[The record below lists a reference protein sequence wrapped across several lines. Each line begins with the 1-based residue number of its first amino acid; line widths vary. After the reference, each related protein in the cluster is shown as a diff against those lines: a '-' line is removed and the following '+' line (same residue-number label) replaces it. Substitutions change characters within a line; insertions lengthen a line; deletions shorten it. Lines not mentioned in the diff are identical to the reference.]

1 MPPRKRAP
9 NSHNRSAS
17 KARKK
22 RPHRRETGL
31 RAKWTGFRPF
41 RDASGAPLKRYY
53 NLDTLASAT
62 DRLLREKRNFVV
74 RAVQGIL
81 GPAEVTSLEFELTR
95 ENNYRF
101 VFRLE
106 AGNARRK
113 QAQFAFVAAKHH
125 ENYSKVLATEHHN
138 LRLLHERAP
147 DHVVKPFAGGRI
159 WLPPGRHKNQ
169 PRREVYAYL
178 TQWLGGFHE
187 ICLDAK
193 GRLAAIGQKKKA
205 YSKAQTEA
213 IKAEVA
219 LAVLRSYDAESGTAM
234 EIPQISSGDLLVTP
248 PAKTEPRIK
257 IAGCRRLLK
266 NATPAKLIH
275 RIAGAEWETEETVF
289 SLAPEDPGVIAEAV
303 RNALGRETG
312 RMWFQHYL
320 HALDRGRLKAH
331 PALPREAVEAFASE

>member
-1 MPPRKRAP
+1 MPPRKPAP
-9 NSHNRSAS
+9 NPHNRSAS
-17 KARKK
+17 KGRKK
-22 RPHRRETGL
+22 RPHRRDTGL
-31 RAKWTGFRPF
+31 RAKWTGFRLF

-62 DRLLREKRNFVV
+62 NRLLREKRNFIL

-81 GPAEVTSLEFELTR
+81 GPSEVTSLEFELAR

-159 WLPPGRHKNQ
+159 WLPPGRRKDQ

-187 ICLDAK
+187 VSLDSK
-193 GRLAAIGQKKKA
+193 GRLTAIGQRKKV
-205 YSKAQTEA
+205 YSKAQMEA

-219 LAVLRSYDAESGTAM
+219 LAVLRSYDAESETAM
-234 EIPQISSGDLLVTP
+234 EIPQISSGDLMVTP
-248 PAKTEPRIK
+248 PQKTEPRIK
-257 IAGCRRLLK
+257 ITGCRRLLK

-275 RIAGAEWETEETVF
+275 RIVSAEWETEEAIF
-289 SLAPEDPGVIAEAV
+289 SLAPEDPNVIAEAV
-303 RNALGRETG
+303 YNALGRETG

-320 HALDRGRLKAH
+320 HALDRGRFKAC
-331 PALPREAVEAFASE
+331 PALPRDAVEAFASH

>member
-1 MPPRKRAP
+1 MPSRKPAP
-9 NSHNRSAS
+9 KTANRSAS

-22 RPHRRETGL
+22 RPSRGDAGIRP
-31 RAKWTGFRPF
+31 KWTGFRLF
-41 RDASGAPLKRYY
+41 RDASGSPIRRYY

-62 DRLLREKRNFVV
+62 NRLLREKRNFIL

-81 GPAEVTSLEFELTR
+81 GSAEVTSLEFELAR
-95 ENNYRF
+95 ENKYRV

-138 LRLLHERAP
+138 LRLLHTRAP

-159 WLPPGRHKNQ
+159 WLPPGRRKDQ

-187 ICLDAK
+187 IRLDAK
-193 GRLAAIGQKKKA
+193 GRLSAIGQRKKA

-219 LAVLRSYDAESGTAM
+219 LAVLRSYDAESETAM
-234 EIPQISSGDLLVTP
+234 EIPQISSGDLVVTP
-248 PAKTEPRIK
+248 PPKTEPRMK
-257 IAGCRRLLK
+257 ITGCRRLLK

-275 RIAGAEWETEETVF
+275 RIAGAEWETDETVF
-289 SLAPEDPGVIAEAV
+289 PLAPEDPSVIAEAV
-303 RNALGRETG
+303 HNALGRETG
-312 RMWFQHYL
+312 RIWFQHYL
-320 HALDRGRLKAH
+320 HALDRGRFKPRAG
-331 PALPREAVEAFASE
+331 LPREAVEAFASQ